1 MPQLEPIASA
11 QAPFK
16 EWINP
21 EAVATLADAIA
32 AVHPSFDATAFRRSV
47 NARLDDLELK
57 DRVRHVAAVL
67 HQHLPAEFPE
77 AANILRRATAQPGYS
92 GMISWSLCQ
101 FVEDR
106 GLGHFEESMQAL
118 HHFTELFSAEF
129 AIRPFL
135 LQMPERTLARLAE
148 WTTDPNH
155 HVRRLVSEGTRTRLP
170 WGQQLPHFIADP
182 DPVFELLER
191 LHDDSELYVR
201 RSVANNLNDLSK
213 DHPERVVETVR
224 RWKEAGGE
232 RQSWIAG
239 HALRTLVKRGD
250 PAALAVLGYGPPKVR
265 LASLNASPAVKL
277 GVALHFDVNLVS
289 TAREPQRLM
298 IDFAI
303 HHVKKNGSRTPK
315 VFKWSKRTLAP
326 GATLQLSKRH
336 PMRPITTRRYYP
348 GTHAIEVIVNGASL
362 GQREFELLL

>member
-1 MPQLEPIASA
+1 MPQAEPNASA

-16 EWINP
+16 EWINR
-21 EAVATLADAIA
+21 EAVATLANAIA
-32 AVHPSFDATAFRRSV
+32 AAHPAFDAVVFERAVS
-47 NARLDDLELK
+47 AKLDDLELK
-57 DRVRHVAAVL
+57 DRVRHVARVL
-67 HQHLPAEFPE
+67 HEHLPPKFP
-77 AANILRRATAQPGYS
+77 AAVDVLRRATAQPGYG

-106 GLGHFEESMQAL
+106 GLAHFEQSMQAL
-118 HHFTELFSAEF
+118 HEFTPLFSAEF

-135 LQMPERTLARLAE
+135 LQMPRRTLKQLAE
-148 WTTDPNH
+148 WTGDTNE

-191 LHDDSELYVR
+191 LRDDPELYVR

-232 RQSWIAG
+232 RQAWIAG

-250 PAALAVLGYGPPKVR
+250 PAALAVLGYGPAEVR
-265 LASLNASPAVKL
+265 LVSLEASPAVKL
-277 GVALHFDVNLVS
+277 GESLHFTTELVS
-289 TAREPQRLM
+289 TGRESQRLM

-315 VFKWSKRTLAP
+315 VFKWSKRELAP
-326 GATLQLSKRH
+326 GATIRLTKRH
-336 PMRPITTRRYYP
+336 AIKPITTRRYYA
-348 GTHAIEVIVNGASL
+348 GTHALEVFVNGTSL
-362 GQREFELLL
+362 GQREFELAL